1 LKYATM
7 GGGEWV
13 AIIYKN
19 GVAFK
24 SGSSTN
30 SALGA
35 NGQSHV
41 SALVYLNGSS
51 DYVEVFGYS
60 DASMTIVA
68 SQVGSFF
75 QAAMVRGA

>member
-1 LKYATM
+1 MAS
-7 GGGEWV
+7 GEWV

-24 SGSSTN
+24 SGSISY
-30 SALGA
+30 ALIGA

-41 SALVYLNGSS
+41 SAVVYLNGSS
-51 DYVEVFGYS
+51 DYVEVFAYS
-60 DASMTIVA
+60 EAVMTILA

-75 QAAMVRGA
+75 QATMVRGA